1 MTNRI
6 ITWPRIVLAAVAI
19 AVLPPLLVTRVLG
32 PSVAALE
39 VQSGRLLQNVVTTG
53 RVVTR
58 HRVQVGSELVGTV
71 VSVHVDEGERVAA
84 GETLIELDDATQ
96 RAALRR
102 AEAGLV
108 QAQIRLAR
116 LTEFD
121 RPDAQAA
128 FIEAQ
133 AAVAQAEREVQ
144 RRSDLRAR
152 NLLSA
157 EELDR
162 SELELARARAA
173 LARVELRVGSLAA
186 QGDEQRLARAVLDD
200 AQAALEQARAELERT
215 AISAPVDGL
224 VLRRRVEP
232 GDTVQPG
239 AVLLVISPG
248 GRMEIEA
255 PVDEVSLQGLAIG
268 QAALVEA
275 DAYPDQVFEAQ
286 LSFISP
292 QIDPER
298 GNLELRLSVDDPPA
312 FLRQDMTVSVDIRI
326 GERERALA
334 VPNEAL
340 RDQAGNRARVWL
352 LDGRRVQDR
361 QVTLGLR
368 GLTATEVVSG
378 LSEGDL
384 VLPRSAEVED
394 GQRVRARPR

>member
-1 MTNRI
+1 MNNKVV
-6 ITWPRIVLAAVAI
+6 TWPRVVLAVIAI
-19 AVLPPLLVTRVLG
+19 ALLAPLLISRVLG

-39 VQSGRLLQNVVTTG
+39 VHSGRLLQNVVTTG
-53 RVVTR
+53 RIVTR
-58 HRVQVGSELVGTV
+58 HRIQVGSELVGTV
-71 VSVHVDEGERVAA
+71 LAVHVDEGETVLA
-84 GETLIELDDATQ
+84 GEPLIELDEATQ
-96 RAALRR
+96 RAALKR
-102 AEAGLV
+102 AEAGLE

-128 FIEAQ
+128 LVEAR
-133 AAVAQAEREVQ
+133 AALAQAEREVA
-144 RRSDLRAR
+144 RRADLRTR

-173 LARVELRVGSLAA
+173 LSRAELRAGSLGP
-186 QGDEQRLARAVLDD
+186 QGDELRLARAVMQD
-200 AQAALEQARAELERT
+200 AQAAMEQARAELART
-215 AISAPVDGL
+215 VITSPVDGL
-224 VLRRRVEP
+224 VLRRTVEP

-239 AVLLVISPG
+239 VILLVISPG
-248 GRMEIEA
+248 GRLEIEA
-255 PVDEVSLQGLAIG
+255 PVDEVSLRGLAIG

-275 DAYPDQVFEAQ
+275 DAYPDQVFEAE

-292 QIDPER
+292 QVDPER
-298 GNLELRLSVDDPPA
+298 GNLELRLRVTNPPE

-326 GERERALA
+326 GERERVLA

-340 RDQAGNRARVWL
+340 RDQAGDRARVWL
-352 LDGRRVQDR
+352 LDGSRVQDR

-378 LSEGDL
+378 LSEGDR
-384 VLPRSAEVED
+384 VLTRGAEVED
-394 GQRVRARPR
+394 GQRVRPRRR